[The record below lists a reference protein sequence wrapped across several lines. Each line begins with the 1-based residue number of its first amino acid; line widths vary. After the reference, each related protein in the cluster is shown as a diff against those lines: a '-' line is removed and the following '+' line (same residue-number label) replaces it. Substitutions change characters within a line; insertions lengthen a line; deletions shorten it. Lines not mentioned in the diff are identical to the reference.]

1 MSTMAQALAKAGIV
15 NKEEADGIGDLRKT
29 QEEVYRELSKN
40 IRQLFRQKKEVQ
52 TFLDVLA
59 GSRNASLMELNLM
72 VTKLFGLD
80 NLNLTNEA
88 NRKFILDMA
97 DKDLEK
103 YDKQLI
109 PLLKQSKA
117 LEKDWGFTHN

>member
-40 IRQLFRQKKEVQ
+40 IRQLFRQKKEIK

-72 VTKLFGLD
+72 VTKLFGFD
-80 NLNLTNEA
+80 NLNLANEA